1 MDMDS
6 LPIRLEGIKDDG
18 VDSTVALSKT
28 PHSAVDLFKGVW
40 RLSWRLLHRVVL
52 LVPNLLIKLLQTRF
66 SFTLRLSSI
75 LITLGVCFV
84 LALLFIRYRALTGY
98 SKAVEEKREVNPV
111 DTLIASHDKDEKRR
125 FGSYL
130 DEFLNYP
137 RLHTQRVV
145 LLVPNLLI
153 KLLQTRF
160 SFTLRLSSILITLG
174 VCFVLALLFI
184 RYRALTGYSKAV
196 EEKREVNPVDTL
208 IASHD
213 KDEKRR
219 FGSYLDEFLIAIKI
233 FGYLEKPVFNELT
246 RSMRTQKL
254 ERNEVFDLDDDL
266 GFAIVVEGNVQIF
279 TKVDKKDAPI
289 SNDEEFG
296 GETLILNDHRY
307 QLLNEVKTGN
317 PLSSL
322 LNILTLFTNDEAH
335 SMGLNSPSFRHK
347 SLDNSWIPATKV
359 DDIAPL
365 NLDNE
370 AATSDSTVAIIPAD
384 AFKRLK
390 RKHPR
395 ASSHIVQ
402 MILTRLY
409 RVTFQTAHNY
419 LGLTMELFET
429 EKKLNSNSKLD
440 LEPYLYE
447 DIMKRTT
454 EDKDTIERG
463 RQDIQRPASR
473 RSQNSSTSGRE
484 SSAHIK
490 APLLA
495 RTASQHVVLDS
506 RDSFNPGDLLSNV
519 PLSRRPLSYYQL
531 KDTEANRSFSS
542 HNETND
548 TKLYRSLV
556 EGIFKFLGITEESL
570 KPKKSFTGNSS
581 TINSPSIADIGL
593 FHSFSTRESTPISN
607 GSNSTKTRTFSINS
621 SNVNDDYSNEQVDY
635 ESAKN
640 DFSEIIEI
648 KRYDTGTILI
658 QQNLKTT
665 GIYYVVSGIL
675 DVSYKDEVTGKEHFI
690 YDVKPGGVAGY
701 MGSLIGYKSFVTVK
715 ARTPVVVG
723 FCSDKDVERLCEKYF
738 MIYLTVARSLVLSLT
753 PKIARLDSAL
763 EWIQLDGG
771 ETLFKQGTSAN
782 GIYIILS
789 GRFRSINEDPFTKE
803 ITMMREYSKG
813 ESFGEV
819 EVLTAAKR
827 SSTFVAVRESEA
839 ARIPRTLFEI
849 LCLENPSIMIKVSRI
864 VAHTVKE
871 EAHRVDSM
879 FQRTLKTITI
889 LPKTQGIPVTE
900 FASKLIQS
908 LKNIGVSV
916 IGLDQSSTLNY
927 LGKYAFDKLST
938 LRQSGFFSDLEERYE
953 IVVYIADTSV
963 NSSWTSTCIQQGD
976 CILLLADA
984 LSDPAVGEYER
995 LLLKTRTMA
1004 HTELVLLHPEKFV
1017 APGLTAKWLKSR
1029 IWVHSHHHIQLTHKN
1044 LAVGTHNDHMTF
1056 ADNIRSTVETFTSKY
1071 MNINHKKF
1079 YTSSLPH
1086 KNDFMRLARLL
1097 SGQAVGLVLGGG
1109 GARGFSH
1116 LGVLRALQE
1125 NGIPIDIIG
1134 GTSIGAFIGGLYAKD
1149 YDLVPIYG
1157 RAKKF
1162 AGRIGS
1168 SWRLLSDL
1176 TIPITSYTTGH
1187 EFNRGIWKSFG
1198 DSRIEDFWI
1207 PYFCNSTNITNS
1219 CMEIHT
1225 SGFAWRFIRASMSLA
1240 GLLPPMT
1247 HDGSM
1252 LLDGGYVDN
1261 LPVEEMKKRGVS
1273 IVFAVDVGSVDDRTP
1288 MKYGDSLSG
1297 LWNLVNRWN
1306 PFSSYPNVPAMS
1318 EIQLRLCYVAS
1329 VNALEKAKSTPGVIY
1344 LRPPIEN
1351 YATLDFGKFD
1361 EIYNVGS
1368 VYGHM
1373 VLKELIDSNKMPK
1386 IAGTG
1391 ELEKSL
1397 APVIQ
1402 RRNSI

>member
-1 MDMDS
+1 MIFAYHCGSFRRVSQPLPIEMDMDS

-40 RLSWRLLHRVVL
+40 RLSWRLLH
-52 LVPNLLIKLLQTRF
+52 
-66 SFTLRLSSI
+66 
-75 LITLGVCFV
+75 
-84 LALLFIRYRALTGY
+84 
-98 SKAVEEKREVNPV
+98 
-111 DTLIASHDKDEKRR
+111 
-125 FGSYL
+125 
-130 DEFLNYP
+130 
-137 RLHTQRVV
+137 RVV

-370 AATSDSTVAIIPAD
+370 AVLYDETPRIIARATSDSTVAIIPAD

-648 KRYDTGTILI
+648 KRYDTGAILI

-871 EAHRVDSM
+871 EAPQSGLNVPTNSKGNG
-879 FQRTLKTITI
+879 FQKNYKTITI

>member
-1 MDMDS
+1 MIFAYHCGSFRRVSQPLPIEMDMDS

-40 RLSWRLLHRVVL
+40 RLSWRLLH
-52 LVPNLLIKLLQTRF
+52 
-66 SFTLRLSSI
+66 
-75 LITLGVCFV
+75 
-84 LALLFIRYRALTGY
+84 
-98 SKAVEEKREVNPV
+98 
-111 DTLIASHDKDEKRR
+111 
-125 FGSYL
+125 
-130 DEFLNYP
+130 
-137 RLHTQRVV
+137 RVV

-370 AATSDSTVAIIPAD
+370 AVLYDETPRIIARATSDSTVAIIPAD

-447 DIMKRTT
+447 DIMKRTS

-463 RQDIQRPASR
+463 RQDIQRPSSR

-648 KRYDTGTILI
+648 KRYDTGAILI

-789 GRFRSINEDPFTKE
+789 GRFRSIKEDPFTKE

-871 EAHRVDSM
+871 EAPQSGLNVPTNSKGNGL
-879 FQRTLKTITI
+879 QKNYKTITI

-1071 MNINHKKF
+1071 MNMNHKKF

>member
-1 MDMDS
+1 MIFAYHCGSFRPVSQPLPIEMDMDS

-40 RLSWRLLHRVVL
+40 RLSWRLLH
-52 LVPNLLIKLLQTRF
+52 
-66 SFTLRLSSI
+66 
-75 LITLGVCFV
+75 
-84 LALLFIRYRALTGY
+84 
-98 SKAVEEKREVNPV
+98 
-111 DTLIASHDKDEKRR
+111 
-125 FGSYL
+125 
-130 DEFLNYP
+130 
-137 RLHTQRVV
+137 RVV

-370 AATSDSTVAIIPAD
+370 AVLYDETPRIIARATSDSTVAIIPAD

-648 KRYDTGTILI
+648 KRYDTGAILI

-675 DVSYKDEVTGKEHFI
+675 DVSYKDEVTDKEHFI

-789 GRFRSINEDPFTKE
+789 GRFRSIKEDPFTKE

-871 EAHRVDSM
+871 EAPQSGLNVPTNSKGNGL
-879 FQRTLKTITI
+879 QKNYKTITI
-889 LPKTQGIPVTE
+889 LPKIQGIPVTE

-1071 MNINHKKF
+1071 MNMNHKKF

>member
-40 RLSWRLLHRVVL
+40 RLSWRLLH
-52 LVPNLLIKLLQTRF
+52 
-66 SFTLRLSSI
+66 
-75 LITLGVCFV
+75 
-84 LALLFIRYRALTGY
+84 
-98 SKAVEEKREVNPV
+98 
-111 DTLIASHDKDEKRR
+111 
-125 FGSYL
+125 
-130 DEFLNYP
+130 
-137 RLHTQRVV
+137 RVV

-370 AATSDSTVAIIPAD
+370 AVLYDETPRIIARATSDSTVAIIPAD

-648 KRYDTGTILI
+648 KRYDTGAILI

-789 GRFRSINEDPFTKE
+789 GRFRSIKEDPFTKE

-871 EAHRVDSM
+871 EAPQSGLNVPTNSKGNGL
-879 FQRTLKTITI
+879 QKNYKTITI
-889 LPKTQGIPVTE
+889 LPKIQGIPVTE

-1071 MNINHKKF
+1071 MNMNHKKF

>member
-1 MDMDS
+1 MIFAYHCGSFRPVSQPLPIEMDMDS

-75 LITLGVCFV
+75 LI
-84 LALLFIRYRALTGY
+84 I
-98 SKAVEEKREVNPV
+98 
-111 DTLIASHDKDEKRR
+111 
-125 FGSYL
+125 
-130 DEFLNYP
+130 
-137 RLHTQRVV
+137 
-145 LLVPNLLI
+145 
-153 KLLQTRF
+153 
-160 SFTLRLSSILITLG
+160 LG

-370 AATSDSTVAIIPAD
+370 AVLYDETPRIIARATSDSTVAIIPAD

-648 KRYDTGTILI
+648 KRYDTGAILI

-789 GRFRSINEDPFTKE
+789 GRFRSIKEDPFTKE

-871 EAHRVDSM
+871 EAPQSGLNVPTNSKGNGL
-879 FQRTLKTITI
+879 QKNYKTITI

-1071 MNINHKKF
+1071 MNMNHKKF

>member
-1 MDMDS
+1 MIFAYHCGSFRPVSQPLPIEMDMDS

-40 RLSWRLLHRVVL
+40 RLSWRLLH
-52 LVPNLLIKLLQTRF
+52 
-66 SFTLRLSSI
+66 
-75 LITLGVCFV
+75 
-84 LALLFIRYRALTGY
+84 
-98 SKAVEEKREVNPV
+98 
-111 DTLIASHDKDEKRR
+111 
-125 FGSYL
+125 
-130 DEFLNYP
+130 
-137 RLHTQRVV
+137 RVV

-370 AATSDSTVAIIPAD
+370 AVLYDETPRIIARATSDSTVAIIPAD

-648 KRYDTGTILI
+648 KRYDTGAILI

-789 GRFRSINEDPFTKE
+789 GRFRSIKEDPFTKE

-871 EAHRVDSM
+871 EAPQSGLNVPTNSKGNGL
-879 FQRTLKTITI
+879 QKNYKTITI
-889 LPKTQGIPVTE
+889 LPKIQGIPVTE

-1071 MNINHKKF
+1071 MNMNHKKF